1 MNISAPFIK
10 RPVMT
15 TFVMLAIV
23 LVGCMAYFK
32 LPVSDLPVVSNP
44 KLTVITHYSGAAPE
58 VILDEVTVPLE
69 KALAL
74 VKGVKEMTST
84 SHQGMSEIGLHF
96 DLSKNMDEAVQDVV
110 AALHKAEGQLP
121 ENLSSKPT
129 YFRQEND
136 KDPIMLVLLTSNSVS
151 VGELRQYADVL
162 LLPRLNRIEGIAQ
175 AKTFGSEKA
184 IWLKVNPELL
194 AARKIGF
201 NQVIQT
207 IQAHTSQ
214 SALGSI
220 QTGSKILALELSS
233 ALKQAKKLEELHI
246 INTQVRIGDVAQITE
261 EAAEEREFHFVTRK
275 EVLPTVGISIM
286 KTSDA
291 NTVAISRD
299 VKELVASI
307 QKEIPQEIQL
317 KVWFDKAEWIGHS
330 ILDVKLSL
338 LFAFALVCIVIYMS
352 LGRFTD
358 ALIPS
363 VALPLSLVGTFAIM
377 YLLDYSIDLLSLLA
391 LTLSV
396 GFVVDDAIVVLEAIV
411 RYQEKGKSALESA
424 FLGSKQISFTV
435 LSMTLSLVAV
445 FIPLLFM
452 PGVNGKLFREFSVT
466 LAAAI
471 LVSGF
476 ISLTLTPMLCSRFLS
491 SEARKSH
498 DSFFTRLYESTLRRV
513 LYYPKTVLA
522 LSLILMGVTI
532 PLYTKLPVILVPP
545 EDRGILIT
553 GCSLPSGLSASEFKR
568 YQSELETLFQSN
580 QYVDSFFDFAYGD
593 YLCFFTQLVPKDAR
607 PDQTVVAAGLQKE
620 LDSRVGVLSYTQG
633 YQLIN
638 INSEFGQVGQY
649 KYDLHGIS
657 AEEVEQASL
666 AVAAHMRKQPEFS
679 FVDVSLKNDF
689 PKLVVTIN
697 EKLAHGFGFSKQ
709 HVQEL
714 LANAFSNAS
723 IGTMQRGSQ
732 SEEIYMKLLPEYANR
747 TSSLSNLYLTNA
759 DNKSV
764 PLKAF
769 ASWEETL
776 SKPKIFRQEQLPSAT
791 ILFTIA
797 PGVSASSAVEKF
809 DSEAASILPPNVSG
823 SLAGVAK
830 KIASAMQETLILFLA
845 AAVVMYIVLGILYE
859 SFIHPLTILSSL
871 PFAGLGGILTL
882 VLFNEPISI
891 FSAVGFL
898 LLLGIV
904 KKNGIMMIDYALEAK
919 AQGKTAR
926 EAIIEG
932 CLARFRPI
940 MMTTIAAIMG
950 AIPIAIG
957 LGDGAE
963 MRRGLGLVIV
973 GGLLFSQV
981 LTLYVTPVIYLTFER
996 MRKKAHAEA

>member
-15 TFVMLAIV
+15 TFVMLAIF
-23 LVGCMAYFK
+23 LVGWMAFQK
-32 LPVSDLPVVSNP
+32 LPVSDLPVVQNP
-44 KLTVITHYSGAAPE
+44 KISVMTNYSGASPE
-58 VILDEVTVPLE
+58 VVLDQVTIPLE

-74 VKGVKEMTST
+74 VKGVKEMTSSSMQDT
-84 SHQGMSEIGLHF
+84 SQIVLHF
-96 DLSKNMDEAVQDVV
+96 DLHKNMDEAVQDVV
-110 AALHKAEGQLP
+110 AVLNKAESSLP
-121 ENLSSKPT
+121 SDLTSKPT
-129 YFRQEND
+129 YYRQEND
-136 KDPIMLVLLTSNSVS
+136 KDPIMLVLLTSKSVG
-151 VGELRQYADVL
+151 VGELRQYADVM

-201 NQVIQT
+201 NQIIQT
-207 IQAHTSQ
+207 VQAYTHQ
-214 SALGSI
+214 GALGTI
-220 QTGSKILALELSS
+220 QTGTKNLALELSTS
-233 ALKQAKKLEELHI
+233 VKQPEKLEDIRIL
-246 INTQVRIGDVAQITE
+246 NSTVRIGDVATVSE
-261 EAAEEREFHFVTRK
+261 EALNEREFHFVTRE
-275 EVLPTVGISIM
+275 EVLPTVGISII
-286 KTSDA
+286 KASDA
-291 NTVAISRD
+291 NTVAISHD
-299 VKELVASI
+299 VKELVATI
-307 QKEIPQEIQL
+307 QKELPSEIQL
-317 KVWFDKAEWIGHS
+317 KVWFDKAEWIAHS
-330 ILDVKLSL
+330 ILDVKWSL
-338 LFAFALVCIVIYMS
+338 AFAFALVCLVIYMS
-352 LGRFTD
+352 LGRVSD

-363 VALPLSLVGTFAIM
+363 VALPLSLVGTFAVM

-411 RYQEKGKSALESA
+411 RHQEQGKDRREAS

-435 LSMTLSLVAV
+435 VSMTLSLVAV

-466 LAAAI
+466 LSAAI

-491 SEARKSH
+491 VQSRKTHESL
-498 DSFFTRLYESTLRRV
+498 FIRLYAKSLRRV
-513 LYYPKTVLA
+513 LHYPKTVLLLA
-522 LSLILMGVTI
+522 LVLMGITV

-568 YQSELETLFQSN
+568 YQTELELLFQSN
-580 QYVDSFFDFAYGD
+580 PYVDSFFDFSYGD
-593 YLCFFTQLVPKDAR
+593 HLCFFTQLVPKDVR
-607 PDQTVVAAGLQKE
+607 PNQTHIAAGIQRQ
-620 LDSRVGVLSYTQG
+620 LDSRVGILSFTQG

-638 INSEFGQVGQY
+638 INTEFGEVGQY
-649 KYDLHGIS
+649 KYDIHGLN
-657 AEEVEQASL
+657 AEDVDIAAL
-666 AVAAHMRKQPEFS
+666 AVVDALKKYPEFS
-679 FVDVSLKNDF
+679 FVDVNLKEDF
-689 PKLVVTIN
+689 PKLVVTVN
-697 EKLAHGFGFSKQ
+697 EKLAHRYGFSKL

-714 LANAFSNAS
+714 LSNAFSKSPIGS
-723 IGTMQRGSQ
+723 IQRGGQ
-732 SEEIYMKLLPEYANR
+732 SENIYMSLLPEYSNSV
-747 TSSLSNLYLTNA
+747 SSLSHLWLTNA

-764 PLKAF
+764 PLKSI

-776 SKPKIFRQEQLPSAT
+776 SKPKITRQEQLPSAT
-791 ILFTIA
+791 ILFSVAPTIA
-797 PGVSASSAVEKF
+797 ASSGVAKF
-809 DSEAASILPPNVSG
+809 EELAAGILPANVNG
-823 SLAGVAK
+823 SLAGIAK
-830 KIASAMQETLILFLA
+830 KIASSMQETLLLFLA
-845 AAVVMYIVLGILYE
+845 AAIVMYIVLGILYE

-919 AQGKTAR
+919 AQGKTSH

-940 MMTTIAAIMG
+940 MMTTLAAIMG
-950 AIPIAIG
+950 AVPIAIG

-981 LTLYVTPVIYLTFER
+981 LTLYVTPVLYLTFER
-996 MRKKAHAEA
+996 MRASGKN

>member
-23 LVGCMAYFK
+23 LVGWMAYLQ
-32 LPVSDLPVVSNP
+32 LPVSDLPVVSHP
-44 KLTVITHYSGAAPE
+44 KITISTHYAGASPE

-74 VKGVKEMTST
+74 VKGVKEMSSQSFQDASSIT
-84 SHQGMSEIGLHF
+84 LDF
-96 DLSKNMDEAVQDVV
+96 DLNKNMDEAVQDVV
-110 AALHKAEGQLP
+110 AVLNKVDGQLP
-121 ENLSSKPT
+121 KNLTSKPT
-129 YFRQEND
+129 YSRQEND
-136 KDPIMLVLLTSNSVS
+136 KDPIMLVLLTSNTVG
-151 VGELRQYADVL
+151 VGELRQYADLL
-162 LLPRLNRIEGIAQ
+162 LLPRLNRIEGLAQ

-184 IWLKVNPELL
+184 IWLKVNPDLL

-201 NQVIQT
+201 NQIVET
-207 IQAHTSQ
+207 IKANTSQ

-220 QTGSKILALELSS
+220 QTGTKILALEITRGLD
-233 ALKQAKKLEELHI
+233 QAKMLEDVYIL
-246 INTQVRIGDVAQITE
+246 NTKVRLGDVAVISE
-261 EAAEEREFHFVTRK
+261 EGAQEREFHFVTRT
-275 EVLPTVGISIM
+275 EVLPTVGISIT
-286 KTSDA
+286 KASNA
-291 NTVAISRD
+291 NTVAISHD
-299 VKELVASI
+299 VQALVASI
-307 QKEIPQEIQL
+307 QKEVPPEIQL

-330 ILDVKLSL
+330 ILDVQWTLIL
-338 LFAFALVCIVIYMS
+338 AFLLVCVVIYLS
-352 LGRFTD
+352 LGRLTD

-363 VALPLSLVGTFAIM
+363 VALPLSLVGTFAVM
-377 YLLDYSIDLLSLLA
+377 YMLDYSIDLLSLLA

-411 RYQEKGKSALESA
+411 RYQEQGKSVREAS

-452 PGVNGKLFREFSVT
+452 PGINGKLFREFSVV
-466 LAAAI
+466 LAVAI

-491 SEARKSH
+491 TKERKSH
-498 DSFFTRLYESTLRRV
+498 DSMFTRMYAKSLKTV
-513 LYYPKTVLA
+513 LAYPKTVLA
-522 LSLILMGVTI
+522 IALIFMGITF

-553 GCSLPSGLSASEFKR
+553 GCSLPPGLSASEFKR
-568 YQSELETLFQSN
+568 YQSELETLFQKN
-580 QYVDSFFDFAYGD
+580 LHVDSFFDFAYAD
-593 YLCFFTQLVPKDAR
+593 YLCFFTQLVPKDKR
-607 PDQTVVAAGLQKE
+607 PNQMLVASQLQKE
-620 LDSRVGVLSYTQG
+620 LDARVGVLSFTQG

-638 INSEFGQVGQY
+638 INTEFGQVGQY
-649 KYDLHGIS
+649 KYELRGIN
-657 AEEVEQASL
+657 AQEVEEASI
-666 AVAAHMRKQPEFS
+666 AVAEKMRTIPQFS
-679 FVDVSLKNDF
+679 FVDVELKNDF
-689 PKLVVTIN
+689 PKLVVTID
-697 EKLAHGFGFSKQ
+697 EKLAHALGFSKL

-714 LANAFSNAS
+714 LSNAFSNSS
-723 IGTMQRGSQ
+723 IGTMQRGSVSQ
-732 SEEIYMKLLPEYANR
+732 PIYMKLLPEYSNQA
-747 TSSLSNLYLTNA
+747 SCLSNLYLTNA
-759 DNKSV
+759 ENTSV

-776 SKPKIFRQEQLPSAT
+776 SKPKISRQEQMPSAT
-791 ILFTIA
+791 ILFSVA
-797 PGVSASSAVEKF
+797 EGVVA
-809 DSEAASILPPNVSG
+809 SEAVVQFQAEAAKILPANVTG

-830 KIASAMQETLILFLA
+830 KIASAMNETILLFLA
-845 AAVVMYIVLGILYE
+845 AALVMYIVLGILYE

-871 PFAGLGGILTL
+871 PFAGLGGVLTL

-904 KKNGIMMIDYALEAK
+904 KKNGIMMVDYALEVK
-919 AQGKTAR
+919 AQGKSAE
-926 EAIIEG
+926 EAILEG
-932 CLARFRPI
+932 CIARFRPI

-957 LGDGAE
+957 LGEGAE

-981 LTLYVTPVIYLTFER
+981 LTLYVTPVLYLAFER
-996 MRKKAHAEA
+996 MRKKAS